1 MTAKTR
7 LSKKRRVFV
16 EEYLKCWNG
25 AEAARRAGYKY
36 PRRRASVLLTNLDI
50 TEYIEKRISE
60 IAMSADEVL
69 LRLGEQARADFGDYI
84 DQAGYIDID
93 KLKKNGKTHLIK
105 KYKMTRLVSGKIRVE
120 LEGHDPQ
127 RALELLG
134 KHHRL
139 FVERKEIASLDLT
152 ALTTEQLERIAS
164 GEDVL
169 HVLATPGAS

>member
-1 MTAKTR
+1 MTGKTR

-36 PRRRASVLLTNLDI
+36 PRQRASVLLTNS
-50 TEYIEKRISE
+50 YIQKRIEERIAE

-69 LRLGEQARADFGDYI
+69 LRLGEQARGDISEFVKSGGGI
-84 DQAGYIDID
+84 DWEKVREKG
-93 KLKKNGKTHLIK
+93 HLIRK
-105 KYKMTRLVSGKIRVE
+105 IAHHIGKSSTIE
-120 LEGHDPQ
+120 LYDSQ
-127 RALELLG
+127 SALALLG

-139 FVERKEIASLDLT
+139 FIEHKEIILKNLDLR

-164 GEDVL
+164 GEDLL
-169 HVLATPGAS
+169 HVLGTPGAG